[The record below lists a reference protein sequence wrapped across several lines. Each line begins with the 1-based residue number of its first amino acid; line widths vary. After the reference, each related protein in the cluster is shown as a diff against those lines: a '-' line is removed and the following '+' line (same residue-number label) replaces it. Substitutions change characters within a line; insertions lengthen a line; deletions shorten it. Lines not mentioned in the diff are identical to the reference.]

1 MTISGIS
8 IRELTLLE
16 AVANEFNRSILYK
29 KGEIPTEITTV
40 EREDQTFTAMT
51 LGGLTYPEFVDLDAW
66 LDILQVIHEE
76 HNLAI
81 ALNCQH
87 CIGIY
92 TDYKEIIDEMN
103 VLLYIYKTRVDV
115 IYADDLVNVRQTIAK
130 DDAVYDENTKT
141 ITLGTLTL
149 KLRERS
155 E

>member
-40 EREDQTFTAMT
+40 EREDQTFTAMA

-66 LDILQVIHEE
+66 LDILQVIYEE
-76 HNLAI
+76 SNLAI
-81 ALNCQH
+81 ALNCQK
-87 CIGIY
+87 CVGLY
-92 TDYKEIIDEMN
+92 TDYKEIIDEIN